1 MMIGKPN
8 DVGSPQSASRTA
20 DATSRRMESGGVD
33 GKVAGVQATDSVKL
47 SETGRAIVS
56 TGEAVAEFRADKVA
70 ALRKSIA
77 EGTYHV
83 QAKVVAERMIMEA
96 AELLES
102 MTAQGA

>member
-1 MMIGKPN
+1 MMIGKPT

-20 DATSRRMESGGVD
+20 DATSRHIEASGAG
-33 GKVAGVQATDSVKL
+33 GKVDAVQATDSVKL
-47 SETGRAIVS
+47 SDTGRAIAS
-56 TGEAVAEFRADKVA
+56 TGEAVAEFRSERVA
-70 ALRKSIA
+70 ALKKAIA

>member
-1 MMIGKPN
+1 MMIGKPT
-8 DVGSPQSASRTA
+8 DVGSPQSASRTG
-20 DATSRRMESGGVD
+20 DVSSRRMESGAGG
-33 GKVAGVQATDSVKL
+33 GKVEGVAPTDSVSL
-47 SETGRAIVS
+47 SQAGRALTS
-56 TGEAVAEFRADKVA
+56 TNQAVEDFRSDKVA
-70 ALRKSIA
+70 ALKKAIA

>member
-1 MMIGKPN
+1 MMIGKPT

-20 DATSRRMESGGVD
+20 DAGSRRVETGGSGG
-33 GKVAGVQATDSVKL
+33 KVEGVQPTDSVKL
-47 SETGRAIVS
+47 SDTGRAIAS
-56 TGEAVAEFRADKVA
+56 TGEARGEFRSEKVE
-70 ALRKSIA
+70 ALKKAIA

>member
-1 MMIGKPN
+1 
-8 DVGSPQSASRTA
+8 VA
-20 DATSRRMESGGVD
+20 D
-33 GKVAGVQATDSVKL
+33 
-47 SETGRAIVS
+47 
-56 TGEAVAEFRADKVA
+56 FRADKVA
-70 ALRKSIA
+70 ALKKAIA

>member
-1 MMIGKPN
+1 MMIGKPS

-20 DATSRRMESGGVD
+20 DATSRRIESGAAG
-33 GKVAGVQATDSVKL
+33 GKVEGVQPTDSVKL
-47 SETGRAIVS
+47 SDTGRAIVS
-56 TGEAVAEFRADKVA
+56 TGEALAEFRSEKVE
-70 ALRKSIA
+70 ALKKAIA